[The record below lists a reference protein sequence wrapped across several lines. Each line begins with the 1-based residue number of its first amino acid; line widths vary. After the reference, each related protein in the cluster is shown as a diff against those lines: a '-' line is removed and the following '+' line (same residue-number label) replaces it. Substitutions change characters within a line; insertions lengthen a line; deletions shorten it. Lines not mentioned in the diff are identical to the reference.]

1 MARSRR
7 PRRRT
12 VAIAIVLAIAV
23 VFGVGA
29 LLEPTT
35 HDPPEVEQVT
45 EEDLVQPVEDGS
57 YLWPYTSR
65 GETTSER
72 TLAINLLVHGPD
84 DAVRR
89 SLTDRTSFEFE
100 EEEEPAGDE
109 PDEHGVVVDDEGLEW
124 ADAHGAVRY
133 SYVDA
138 SPRGGDAVWLTEA
151 YQLHSGTYLGERYH
165 VRAYTHPEE
174 DWTAIQAH
182 TDYWDWF
189 RLRHTVPDIH
199 EAGLE
204 IESDYLEAPFVEE
217 VRREY
222 HGIEGGYSDGWISVI
237 ELESEIEEPDD
248 LDAVDDPE
256 TGLTDK
262 ATTDEATADEASDNE
277 ATADDDPHSAAIE
290 PLGGG
295 GVAWILGLLGIVGI
309 AGILAAE
316 TRRDLA
322 RAGRAVVGEISRR
335 RRAIAL
341 ATALAGIVLGV
352 RVIGIGVETAVPA
365 LHPKAIA
372 AVLYPILALGMP
384 AAALL
389 LARGTEPWA
398 AASFALLGA
407 GGAFAVDFGMVSVS
421 FLPIRLVLHRIGLLL
436 ALTLIAAGSAMGDER
451 GKQFLAAG
459 LAAWF
464 LGLGLP
470 LADVI

>member
-1 MARSRR
+1 MVRASR

-12 VAIAIVLAIAV
+12 VAIAIVLSIAV

-35 HDPPEVEQVT
+35 HDPPEVEHVA
-45 EEDLVQPVEDGS
+45 EEDLVQPVEGGS

-65 GETTSER
+65 GETPRER
-72 TLAINLLVHGPD
+72 TLAINLIVHGPD

-89 SLTDRTSFEFE
+89 SLTDRTSFEFDVE
-100 EEEEPAGDE
+100 QPEGDDPE
-109 PDEHGVVVDDEGLEW
+109 EHGVVVEDGLEW

-138 SPRGGDAVWLTEA
+138 TPRGEDAVWMTEA

-189 RLRHTVPDIH
+189 RLRHTVPDIR

-222 HGIEGGYSDGWISVI
+222 HRIEGGYSDGWLSVI
-237 ELESEIEEPDD
+237 ELRSDVEDPED
-248 LDAVDDPE
+248 LDDIGDFDNTAE
-256 TGLTDK
+256 GGTDG
-262 ATTDEATADEASDNE
+262 EATGDKSA
-277 ATADDDPHSAAIE
+277 ADDDPRSAAID
-290 PLGGG
+290 PLGWEE
-295 GVAWILGLLGIVGI
+295 VAWLLGLLGIVGV

-316 TRRDLA
+316 TRRDLS
-322 RAGRAVVGEISRR
+322 RAGRAIAGEINRR

-341 ATALAGIVLGV
+341 ATALAGVVLGV
-352 RVIGIGVETAVPA
+352 RVIGIGVETAAPT
-365 LHPKAIA
+365 LHPKTIA
-372 AVLYPILALGMP
+372 AVLYPILALGLP
-384 AAALL
+384 GAAVY

-398 AASFALLGA
+398 AATFAVLGA
-407 GGAFAVDFGMVSVS
+407 GGAFLIDFGMVSVT
-421 FLPIRLVLHRIGLLL
+421 FIPIRLVLHRIGLLL
-436 ALTLIAAGSAMGDER
+436 ALSLIAAGSAMDDQR
-451 GKQFLAAG
+451 GKQFLAVG
-459 LAAWF
+459 LATWF
-464 LGLGLP
+464 LGLALP
-470 LADVI
+470 LADLI

>member
-1 MARSRR
+1 MARSSR

-35 HDPPEVEQVT
+35 HDPPEIERVADD
-45 EEDLVQPVEDGS
+45 DLIQPVEDGS

-65 GETTSER
+65 GETVTQR
-72 TLAINLLVHGPD
+72 TLAINLIVHGPD

-89 SLTDRTSFEFE
+89 SLTDRTSFEFDQE
-100 EEEEPAGDE
+100 QPEGDE
-109 PDEHGVVVDDEGLEW
+109 PDEHGVVVDDRGLEW

-138 SPRGGDAVWLTEA
+138 SPRGEDAVWMTEA
-151 YQLHSGTYLGERYH
+151 YQLHSGSYLGERYH

-237 ELESEIEEPDD
+237 ELESEIEDPDD

-256 TGLTDK
+256 TDLTD
-262 ATTDEATADEASDNE
+262 EVSDNE
-277 ATADDDPHSAAIE
+277 ATADDDPHSAVID
-290 PLGGG
+290 PLGWDGT
-295 GVAWILGLLGIVGI
+295 AWLLGLLGIVGI
-309 AGILAAE
+309 AGVLAAE
-316 TRRDLA
+316 TRRDLS
-322 RAGRAVVGEISRR
+322 RAGRAIAREIDRR

-341 ATALAGIVLGV
+341 ATALAGIILGV
-352 RVIGIGVETAVPA
+352 RVIGIGVETAVPT

-372 AVLYPILALGMP
+372 AVLYPILALGLP
-384 AAALL
+384 AAASRLG
-389 LARGTEPWA
+389 RGTAPWA

-407 GGAFAVDFGMVSVS
+407 GGAFVVDFGMVSVS

-436 ALTLIAAGSAMGDER
+436 SLSLIAAGSAMGDER
-451 GKQFLAAG
+451 GKQFLAVG
-459 LAAWF
+459 LATWF

-470 LADVI
+470 LADMI

>member
-1 MARSRR
+1 MARSSR

-23 VFGVGA
+23 VFGVGT

-72 TLAINLLVHGPD
+72 TLAINLIVHGSD

-89 SLTDRTSFEFE
+89 SLTDRPSFEFDE
-100 EEEEPAGDE
+100 EQPEDDDPDDHGIVVGDE
-109 PDEHGVVVDDEGLEW
+109 SLEW
-124 ADAHGAVRY
+124 GDAHGAVRY

-138 SPRGGDAVWLTEA
+138 TPRGGDAVWVTEA

-189 RLRHTVPDIH
+189 RLRHTVPDIR

-237 ELESEIEEPDD
+237 ELESDVEDPEDIDD
-248 LDAVDDPE
+248 LDSTAEVVA
-256 TGLTDK
+256 G
-262 ATTDEATADEASDNE
+262 DEP
-277 ATADDDPHSAAIE
+277 TADDDPTTAAIE

-295 GVAWILGLLGIVGI
+295 GMAWLLGLLGIVGI

-316 TRRDLA
+316 TRRDLS
-322 RAGRAVVGEISRR
+322 RAGRAIAGEISRR

-372 AVLYPILALGMP
+372 AVLYPVLALGLP
-384 AAALL
+384 AATVF

-398 AASFALLGA
+398 AAAFALLGA
-407 GGAFAVDFGMVSVS
+407 GGAFVVDFGMVSVS
-421 FLPIRLVLHRIGLLL
+421 FLPIRLVLHRVGLLL

-451 GKQFLAAG
+451 GKQFLTAG
-459 LAAWF
+459 LATWF
-464 LGLGLP
+464 LGLALP
-470 LADVI
+470 LADMI